1 MMLDIC
7 APVIHAH
14 DQAWD
19 DGLPPGPLPNN
30 HNPGEREDSIMRMT
44 RSVVALCIAV
54 FGVIAAP
61 ATAQAAP
68 AAHTAIY
75 WWKG

>member
-1 MMLDIC
+1 
-7 APVIHAH
+7 
-14 DQAWD
+14 
-19 DGLPPGPLPNN
+19 
-30 HNPGEREDSIMRMT
+30 MRMT